1 MAVTGT
7 GTQCMDEFVRRG
19 GALTHEQQAWLLS
32 SFCALNSAVLDP
44 ALIAQRHPPP
54 GSTES
59 FGTACEEL
67 GLTLSL

>member
-1 MAVTGT
+1 
-7 GTQCMDEFVRRG
+7 MDEFVRRG